1 MDPDFTKNSDS
12 DAPFRPSPDKSITP
26 WLLALVVVAGLLYAG
41 YQSIDWGK
49 EKPVQNKATIVT
61 TTPSP
66 PPQPAQ
72 PQATLT
78 EPGSRIITKC
88 TGGGKTT
95 YSDGECPQ
103 GSAASQLVTKADYN
117 LMAGL
122 TPEQLAAVK
131 RLDAHATTAA
141 TVAQNSPVVTNTSE
155 CKALDAQIANLD
167 AMARQPQTM
176 QMQDW
181 IRDQRKKA
189 RDRQFAIRC

>member
-1 MDPDFTKNSDS
+1 MDPDFTKNSS
-12 DAPFRPSPDKSITP
+12 GDAPFRPSPDKSITP
-26 WLLALVVVAGLLYAG
+26 WLLALVFVAGLLYAG

-49 EKPVQNKATIVT
+49 DKPMQNKLPIVA

-72 PQATLT
+72 PQAPLT
-78 EPGSRIITKC
+78 EPGSRVVTKC

-95 YSDGECPQ
+95 YSDGDCPQ
-103 GSAASQLVTKADYN
+103 GSATSQLFTKADYN
-117 LMAGL
+117 LVAGL
-122 TPEQLAAVK
+122 TPQQLAAVK
-131 RLDAHATTAA
+131 RLDAQAATAA
-141 TVAQNSPVVTNTSE
+141 TVAQNSPVVTDTSE
-155 CKALDAQIANLD
+155 CKALDAQIASLD